1 MIEHSSSVVV
11 RVVESGVCELTNQNR
26 LGILEGGSLKRQE
39 LKTECFRQRWQ
50 GCTTGQCEESVSN
63 SK

>member
-26 LGILEGGSLKRQE
+26 LGILEGGVFKETGAKNRVFQ
-39 LKTECFRQRWQ
+39 TEVAGLHYW
-50 GCTTGQCEESVSN
+50 TV
-63 SK
+63 